1 MNIITNKE
9 VFSDENQAKMPK
21 KVERRRNNR
30 PPRKNNNPVASQ
42 QPHPAAQPQPSAP
55 LPEPGTEARPT
66 TDPAQ
71 TSPNEPR
78 KTVFYQAARPRTGL
92 QPQQPRPNMP
102 RPNQRPGGQPM
113 PPSQPG
119 LPSQSRPNSPHL
131 GGMSGNPRFNRSKRR
146 QGMGDG
152 QAFQPFLNTNPQ
164 PAPAFRS
171 ASNQNV
177 RIIPLGGL
185 EEIGKNMTV
194 LEYGND
200 ILIVDMGFMFPDS
213 EMLGVDYI
221 IPDVSY
227 LDDKKDRI
235 RGAIITH
242 GHLDH
247 IGAIPYLVER
257 LGFPTMY
264 GTPVTMGLARQRLEE
279 FNLIGRNKQIN
290 IEPDKDVLQLGV
302 FRVRPFHLV
311 HSVPGA
317 IGLEIETPNGRMV
330 YATDWK
336 FDYTP
341 ADNKPVDLRNLAA
354 IGSRGVDLL
363 FSDSTNAEK
372 PGTSVSER
380 VVEASLATSIE
391 EAKGRVIVAMFAS
404 NLNRIQQTINA
415 AARNGR
421 KVLIQGRSLQQ
432 NVEMGVNLKAISF
445 PPSTLVGEREVN
457 RFPDDKLLVISTG
470 AQGEER
476 SALTRMASG
485 EHKTIKIRKGDT
497 VILSSSPIPGNE
509 KSVNG
514 LMDSLYK
521 AGANVIYNK
530 MLDVHTTGHATQE
543 DLKLML
549 ALMHPKFFIP
559 LHGERSKRIVHGK
572 LAQEVGV
579 SAESVMIADNGSV
592 LLMDPSGRVT
602 ISNEN
607 VPAGYVIVDGL
618 GIGDVGNIVLADRKA
633 MAQEGIF
640 VIITVFDTKQKK
652 FITSPDIISRGFI
665 YMRENEKFVNDV
677 RNEIKR
683 FLAAAVEQKTV
694 DLNAVKADLRD
705 YLNKMLYQKTQREP
719 MVIPVIIEL

>member
-21 KVERRRNNR
+21 KVERRRPMR
-30 PPRKNNNPVASQ
+30 PRKNTSGTPSQ
-42 QPHPAAQPQPSAP
+42 TRPEGPSQATPAAQPSNETPSNTQPQPAAGEAP
-55 LPEPGTEARPT
+55 
-66 TDPAQ
+66 
-71 TSPNEPR
+71 
-78 KTVFYQAARPRTGL
+78 KTVFYQAARPRPGQQPARPATPPTSGAAFTNSVNRPAQS
-92 QPQQPRPNMP
+92 QPQNPG
-102 RPNQRPGGQPM
+102 QRPQGARPQFPRSNNRPPFRRPM
-113 PPSQPG
+113 
-119 LPSQSRPNSPHL
+119 N
-131 GGMSGNPRFNRSKRR
+131 
-146 QGMGDG
+146 DG
-152 QAFQPFLNTNPQ
+152 QAFQPFTNPTPQ
-164 PAPAFRS
+164 QMPAARS
-171 ASNQNV
+171 NLNV

-185 EEIGKNMTV
+185 EEIGKNMTL

-200 ILIVDMGFMFPDS
+200 IIIVDMGFMFPDS

-227 LDDKKDRI
+227 LDDKKDKI
-235 RGAIITH
+235 RGAVITH

-247 IGAIPYLVER
+247 IGAIPYLIER
-257 LGFPTMY
+257 VGFPTMY
-264 GTPVTMGLARQRLEE
+264 GTPVTMGLVKQRLEE
-279 FNLIGRNKQIN
+279 FNLIGRNKLVN
-290 IEPDKDVLQLGV
+290 IEPDKDIIQLGA
-302 FRVRPFHLV
+302 FKVRPFHLV

-354 IGSRGVDLL
+354 IGSRGVDLI

-380 VVEASLATSIE
+380 VVEASLAASIE
-391 EAKGRVIVAMFAS
+391 EAKGRVVVAMFAS

-415 AARNGR
+415 ASRNGR

-432 NVEMGVNLKAISF
+432 NVEMGVNLKAIAF
-445 PPSTLVGEREVN
+445 PPSTLISEREVN
-457 RFPDDKLLVISTG
+457 RFTDDKLLVISTG

-476 SALTRMASG
+476 SALTRMANG
-485 EHKTIKIRKGDT
+485 EHKTIKIKKGDT

-521 AGANVIYNK
+521 AGASVIYNK

-559 LHGERSKRIVHGK
+559 LHGERSKRIVHGR
-572 LAQEVGV
+572 LAQEVGIPT
-579 SAESVMIADNGSV
+579 ESVMIADNGSV
-592 LLMDPSGRVT
+592 LLMDANGKVS
-602 ISNEN
+602 ISDEN

-640 VIITVFDTKQKK
+640 VVITVFDSKSKK

-665 YMRENEKFVNDV
+665 YMRENEKFINDV
-677 RNEIKR
+677 RNDIKR
-683 FLAAAVEQKTV
+683 FLNEAIEGKQV
-694 DLNAVKADLRD
+694 DLNAIKAELRD
-705 YLNKMLYQKTQREP
+705 YLNKALYQKTQREP